1 MVVMQNQCGSRWK
14 YGYGAESGIE
24 YCVK

>member
-14 YGYGAESGIE
+14 DGYGPESGIE
-24 YCVK
+24 YSVK